1 MPTITRTNSDNKD
14 FLNLITE
21 LDKYL
26 KTTDGDEHDFFDQ
39 YNKVDHINHVV
50 VIYEDSQAIAC
61 GAIKEYDSHT
71 MEVKRMYTS
80 PIARGKGVAS
90 IVLAE
95 LEKWSLEL
103 GYTRCILEMGKL
115 QTQAEILYRKNKY
128 TVIPNYGQYEGVES
142 SLCFEKVL

>member
-1 MPTITRTNSDNKD
+1 MLTITRTNSDNKD
-14 FLNLITE
+14 FLNLIIE

-50 VIYEDSQAIAC
+50 VIYENSRAIAC

-115 QTQAEILYRKNKY
+115 QTQAEILYRKNNY
-128 TVIPNYGQYEGVES
+128 TIIPNYGQYKGVES

>member
-39 YNKVDHINHVV
+39 YNKVDHINHVI
-50 VIYEDSQAIAC
+50 VIYEDNQAIAC

-71 MEVKRMYTS
+71 MEVKRMYTA

-115 QTQAEILYRKNKY
+115 QTQAEILYRKNNY

>member
-39 YNKVDHINHVV
+39 YNKVDHINHVI
-50 VIYEDSQAIAC
+50 VIYEDNHAIAC

-115 QTQAEILYRKNKY
+115 QTQAEILYRKNNY

>member
-39 YNKVDHINHVV
+39 YNKVDHINHVI

-71 MEVKRMYTS
+71 MEVKRMYTA

-115 QTQAEILYRKNKY
+115 QTQAEILYRKNNY

>member
-1 MPTITRTNSDNKD
+1 MLTITRTNSDNKD
-14 FLNLITE
+14 FLNLIIE

-39 YNKVDHINHVV
+39 YNKVDHIDHVV
-50 VIYEDSQAIAC
+50 VIYENSRAIAC

-115 QTQAEILYRKNKY
+115 QTQAEILYRKNNY
-128 TVIPNYGQYEGVES
+128 TIIPNYGQYKGVES

>member
-1 MPTITRTNSDNKD
+1 MPTIIRTNSDNKD
-14 FLNLITE
+14 FLNLIIE

-90 IVLAE
+90 IVLTE

-115 QTQAEILYRKNKY
+115 QIQAEILYRKNKY

>member
-1 MPTITRTNSDNKD
+1 MLTITRTNSDNKD

-39 YNKVDHINHVV
+39 YNKVDHINHVI

-71 MEVKRMYTS
+71 MEVKRMYTA

-115 QTQAEILYRKNKY
+115 QTQAEILYRKNNY

>member
-80 PIARGKGVAS
+80 PIARGKGIAS
-90 IVLAE
+90 IVLTE

-103 GYTRCILEMGKL
+103 GFTRCILEMGKL

>member
-1 MPTITRTNSDNKD
+1 MPIITRTNSNNKD

-39 YNKVDHINHVV
+39 YNKVDHINHVI
-50 VIYEDSQAIAC
+50 VIYENSRAIAC

-115 QTQAEILYRKNKY
+115 QTQAEILYRKNNY
-128 TVIPNYGQYEGVES
+128 TIIPNYGQYKGVES
-142 SLCFEKVL
+142 SLCFEKLL

>member
-1 MPTITRTNSDNKD
+1 MPIITRTNSNNKD

-50 VIYEDSQAIAC
+50 VIYEDSRAIAC

-71 MEVKRMYTS
+71 MEVKRMYTA

-115 QTQAEILYRKNKY
+115 QTQAEILYRKNNY
-128 TVIPNYGQYEGVES
+128 TIIPNYGQYKGVES